1 MRSLVETCIYLSHG
15 RLVVH
20 KAFRNIR
27 GRLYLEV
34 ISINESVYASFRRV
48 DKKPSFGLTYLQRT
62 LINLDRNRVVKR
74 QNGNRIDLAEI
85 LPEDD
90 VFIFFM
96 KNVVENFIEI
106 KYIRAIETHLLEINR
121 KENEQYEE
129 ERKVVPTP
137 HFSQEV
143 VANNE

>member
-1 MRSLVETCIYLSHG
+1 
-15 RLVVH
+15 
-20 KAFRNIR
+20 
-27 GRLYLEV
+27 
-34 ISINESVYASFRRV
+34 
-48 DKKPSFGLTYLQRT
+48 
-62 LINLDRNRVVKR
+62 
-74 QNGNRIDLAEI
+74 
-85 LPEDD
+85 
-90 VFIFFM
+90 M